1 MSIQDGD
8 GRWKSAR
15 EMLGNGRLSVVMPA
29 YCLGGTIAENVEKV
43 ALVLEGH
50 VEYEIVPVDDG
61 SPDNTADGIKVAAAA
76 NPRVR
81 PVFVAV
87 NAGKGNALKEGF
99 RASTGDFV
107 LLLDGDLDLLPSR
120 IPDFFDSMAQH
131 GSDIVLGSKRH
142 PKSEVQYP
150 WHRRLASV
158 VYYTMVR
165 ILVGL
170 PVTDT
175 QVGMKLFR
183 RDVLGAALDRML
195 VKTFAFDLELLS
207 IAYGRGAKISEAP
220 VTINFGEKFGCLRPD
235 AVKSVMVDTL
245 AIFYRLRLLKYYAK
259 VEVPP
264 PLEKK
269 PLVSV
274 VIACPNDSRML
285 RQCLDALEKQTY
297 RNFEVIVLPD
307 ELPEQ
312 SLDTKTVEPGS
323 SQPSAFSF
331 RLSTIPTGKVRPAE
345 KRNKGIAE
353 AKGEVV
359 AFIDDDAYPDSH
371 WIEFAIKYFAI
382 DDVGAVGGPG
392 VTPPDDGFMAR
403 MGGRVYA
410 NPLVS
415 GNYRYRY
422 VGGRTLRQID
432 DYPSCNLFVRTS
444 LLRSFNGY
452 RTDFWPGEDT
462 LLCRDILAAGKRIV
476 YDPWTT
482 VFHHRRALF
491 GAHLR
496 QLGRYAFHR
505 GYFCKRFPENSL
517 HFSYF
522 VPTLFVAYLFALCA
536 AAALSLGFVP
546 LSGSHFLR
554 VPGPL
559 FLLASMPLCLY
570 VLLVAA
576 TSISLNPVR
585 WIVTALGVFVT
596 HVTYG
601 VRFVQ
606 GLCAKKAP
614 CEFIGKDHQ

>member
-1 MSIQDGD
+1 MSVPDNSD
-8 GRWKSAR
+8 CWKAAR
-15 EMLGNGRLSVVMPA
+15 ETLGNGRLSVVMPA
-29 YCLGGTIAENVEKV
+29 YCLGGTIAANIAQV
-43 ALVLEGH
+43 ASVLEGH
-50 VEYEIVPVDDG
+50 IEYEIVPVDDG
-61 SPDNTADGIKVAAAA
+61 SSDNTADELRRAAAA
-76 NPRVR
+76 DPSHVT
-81 PVFVAV
+81 PVIVAV

-99 RASTGDFV
+99 RASTGSFV

-120 IPDFFDSMAQH
+120 IPDFFASMAKN

-142 PKSEVQYP
+142 PESEVQYP
-150 WHRRLASV
+150 WHRRLASM

-165 ILVGL
+165 LLVGL

-183 RDVLGAALDRML
+183 REVLGAALDRML
-195 VKTFAFDLELLS
+195 VKAFAFDLELLA

-220 VTINFGEKFGCLRPD
+220 VTLRFGEKFGCLKPT
-235 AVKSVMVDTL
+235 AVKSVMMDTL

-274 VIACPNDSRML
+274 VIACPNDSPML
-285 RQCLDALEKQTY
+285 RQCLAALEKQTY

-307 ELPEQ
+307 E
-312 SLDTKTVEPGS
+312 SLDASNFKLQTSNFK
-323 SQPSAFSF
+323 
-331 RLSTIPTGKVRPAE
+331 LLTIPTGKVRPAE

-359 AFIDDDAYPDSH
+359 AFIDDDAYPDPH
-371 WIEFAIKYFAI
+371 WIEFAVKYFSI

-392 VTPPDDGFMAR
+392 VTPPDDGFLAQ

-522 VPTLFVAYLFALCA
+522 VPTLFVVYLVALCV
-536 AAALSLGFVP
+536 AAALSLGFGH
-546 LSGSHFLR
+546 LHGSHFLR
-554 VPGPL
+554 VPGLL
-559 FLLASMPLCLY
+559 FLLAALPLALY
-570 VLLVAA
+570 ALLVAV
-576 TSISLNPVR
+576 TSFSLRPIR
-585 WIVTALGVFVT
+585 WFITALGVFAT

-601 VRFVQ
+601 IRFVQ
-606 GLCAKKAP
+606 GLCASKAP